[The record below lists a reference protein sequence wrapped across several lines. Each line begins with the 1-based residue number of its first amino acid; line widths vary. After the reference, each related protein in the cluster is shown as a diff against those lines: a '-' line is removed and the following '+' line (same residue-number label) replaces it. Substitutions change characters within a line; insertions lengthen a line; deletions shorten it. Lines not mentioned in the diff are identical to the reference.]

1 MISCMD
7 LNVTIF
13 VVDQHFNRMNALS
26 FLFFRLCFEVQ
37 IQQLDVAHRF
47 DQLKLFIFVLYDLR
61 AKVFLGIIHL
71 IGA

>member
-1 MISCMD
+1 MD
-7 LNVTIF
+7 LNVTVS
-13 VVDQHFNRMNALS
+13 VVNQHFNRMNALS
-26 FLFFRLCFEVQ
+26 FLLFRLCFEVQ

-47 DQLKLFIFVLYDLR
+47 NQLELFIFVLYDLR

>member
-1 MISCMD
+1 MD
-7 LNVTIF
+7 LNVA
-13 VVDQHFNRMNALS
+13 VSVMNQHFNRINALS
-26 FLFFRLCFEVQ
+26 FLLFRLCFEVQ

-47 DQLKLFIFVLYDLR
+47 NQLELLIFVLYDLR